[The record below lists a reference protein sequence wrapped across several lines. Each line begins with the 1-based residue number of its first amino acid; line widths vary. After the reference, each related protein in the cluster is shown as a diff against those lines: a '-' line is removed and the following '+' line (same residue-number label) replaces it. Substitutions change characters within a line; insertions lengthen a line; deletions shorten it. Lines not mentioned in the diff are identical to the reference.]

1 MASFGRHNT
10 QVTLRETAETGVT
23 ETLAETLPGNTTTV
37 NTLDLLQVFNPD
49 VFTEPVVQLDLLT
62 AQFETIADRAA
73 GLGMHFMQI
82 SLELHRHLS
91 RRKTD

>member
-1 MASFGRHNT
+1 MKMTSFRRHNT
-10 QVTLRETAETGVT
+10 KVTLRETAETGVT

-62 AQFETIADRAA
+62 AQFETVADRATR
-73 GLGMHFMQI
+73 LGMHFMQI
-82 SLELHRHLS
+82 PLELHRHLS
-91 RRKTD
+91 R